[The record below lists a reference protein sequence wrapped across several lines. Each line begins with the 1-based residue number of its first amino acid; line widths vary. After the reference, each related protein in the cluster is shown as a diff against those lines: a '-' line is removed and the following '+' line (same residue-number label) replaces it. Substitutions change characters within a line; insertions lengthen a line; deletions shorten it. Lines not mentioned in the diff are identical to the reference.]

1 MKVVSSYIFRAICAI
16 LVGILLVA
24 NPERMTELLVQI
36 IGALFG
42 ISGIVSIVNY
52 FIITFS
58 EKAILKPAFPIIG
71 LGSFLFGVFLA
82 VFPGYFIT
90 YLMFVL
96 GGLLILAAVNQFW
109 NIVRLRKTMP
119 FSWVSFVLALIVLG
133 IGVLVVLKPMASASL
148 PFILLGCNS
157 IVYGIS
163 EMINAIRWRGYS
175 RNHRVGVKPYRD

>member
-1 MKVVSSYIFRAICAI
+1 MKVVNSYIFRAVCAI

-42 ISGIVSIVNY
+42 ISGMVSIINY
-52 FIITFS
+52 FIISFS
-58 EKAILKPAFPIIG
+58 EKKALKPAFPIIG
-71 LGSFLFGVFLA
+71 LGSFLFGIFLA

-90 YLMFVL
+90 YLMYIL
-96 GGLLILAAVNQFW
+96 GGLLVLAAINQIF
-109 NIVRLRKTMP
+109 NMIRLRKFIP
-119 FSWVSFVLALIVLG
+119 FTWFSLVLTLVILGVGIWVI
-133 IGVLVVLKPMASASL
+133 LKPMVSASL

-163 EMINAIRWRGYS
+163 EMINAIRWRVYDKK
-175 RNHRVGVKPYRD
+175 NQVVYKAN

>member
-109 NIVRLRKTMP
+109 NIFRLRKTMP
-119 FSWVSFVLALIVLG
+119 FSWFSFVLALIVLG
-133 IGVLVVLKPMASASL
+133 IGILVVLKPMASASL

>member
-1 MKVVSSYIFRAICAI
+1 MKVVNSYIFRAVCAI
-16 LVGILLVA
+16 LVGILLIA

-42 ISGIVSIVNY
+42 LSGIVSIINY

-71 LGSFLFGVFLA
+71 LGSFLFGIFLA
-82 VFPGYFIT
+82 IFPGYFIT

-109 NIVRLRKTMP
+109 NMVRLRKVMS
-119 FSWVSFVLALIVLG
+119 FSWFSFVLALIVLG
-133 IGVLVVLKPMASASL
+133 IGVLVILKPMASASL

-163 EMINAIRWRGYS
+163 EMINAIRWRGYNKNN
-175 RNHRVGVKPYRD
+175 RMGMRPYRN